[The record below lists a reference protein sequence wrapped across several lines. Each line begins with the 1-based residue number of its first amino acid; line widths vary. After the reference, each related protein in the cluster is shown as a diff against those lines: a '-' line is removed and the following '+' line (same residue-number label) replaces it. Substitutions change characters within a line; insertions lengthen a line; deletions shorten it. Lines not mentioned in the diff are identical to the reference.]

1 MYKQCTKKVNTMVKN
16 RIIHILFVLLSII
29 TISAVCNAQ
38 VRVKGYY
45 RKDGAYVRPHVRSNP
60 DGNPYNN
67 WSYPGNVNPYTGKV
81 ATGNPET
88 YLKKYREDG
97 NRFFRDNK
105 PIKTISNTQR
115 RVSANVLNVRSSPSV
130 NSSIVGKLN
139 YADVVEVYGLHGD
152 WAFVKYRY
160 MDSYYKVNTL
170 EGYVSTKY
178 LITRLVY

>member
-1 MYKQCTKKVNTMVKN
+1 MVKN

-105 PIKTISNTQR
+105 ENTAQLIFDIISTYPLDILQR
-115 RVSANVLNVRSSPSV
+115 KPFYNL
-130 NSSIVGKLN
+130 
-139 YADVVEVYGLHGD
+139 
-152 WAFVKYRY
+152 
-160 MDSYYKVNTL
+160 
-170 EGYVSTKY
+170 
-178 LITRLVY
+178 

>member
-1 MYKQCTKKVNTMVKN
+1 MVKN

-97 NRFFRDNK
+97 NRFFRDNMK
-105 PIKTISNTQR
+105 QKRFQILR
-115 RVSANVLNVRSSPSV
+115 
-130 NSSIVGKLN
+130 
-139 YADVVEVYGLHGD
+139 
-152 WAFVKYRY
+152 
-160 MDSYYKVNTL
+160 
-170 EGYVSTKY
+170 EGCLLMY
-178 LITRLVY
+178 

>member
-1 MYKQCTKKVNTMVKN
+1 MVKN

-88 YLKKYREDG
+88 LAYLQLIIPQY
-97 NRFFRDNK
+97 F
-105 PIKTISNTQR
+105 ISNK
-115 RVSANVLNVRSSPSV
+115 SGIWSLSL
-130 NSSIVGKLN
+130 IVHSKG
-139 YADVVEVYGLHGD
+139 
-152 WAFVKYRY
+152 
-160 MDSYYKVNTL
+160 
-170 EGYVSTKY
+170 
-178 LITRLVY
+178 

>member
-1 MYKQCTKKVNTMVKN
+1 MLKRKIVYFFFTFFFVM
-16 RIIHILFVLLSII
+16 LFPVIG
-29 TISAVCNAQ
+29 NAQ

-45 RKDGAYVRPHVRSNP
+45 RKDGTYVRPHVRSNP

-88 YLKKYREDG
+88 YLKKYRKGG

-105 PIKTISNTQR
+105 PIKTISNTQG
-115 RVSANVLNVRSSPSV
+115 RVSANVLNVRLSPSV

-139 YADVVEVYGLHGD
+139 YLDVVEVHGLHGN
-152 WAFVKYRY
+152 WAFIKYRY
-160 MDSYYKVNTL
+160 IDSYYKVNTL
-170 EGYVSTKY
+170 EGYVSIKY
-178 LITRLVY
+178 LITR